1 MKTNNLV
8 LLFMLAVGLSSA
20 GSTGQAGPIPADC
33 RTGGFALG
41 CQAWTFREFT
51 VLDAIDKTAAAG
63 GKVIELYSGQK
74 FSADRP
80 GVVFD
85 HNAPDDIIAELKA
98 RLQKDGIRAVNYGV
112 VPIPN
117 NEAEAR
123 KIFDFAKKL
132 GLYGITTES
141 VESIDLIEKLVKEY
155 NICVGFHDHP
165 RRPNDASYK
174 MWDPNYV
181 LSVVKNRDARI
192 GATADVGHWVRS
204 GLTPVDCLKILRGR
218 VISVHL
224 KDLNEK
230 SPNAHDVP
238 FGTGVC
244 DVPGI
249 LNELKHQKFAG
260 NISIEYEYNWT
271 NSVVDVAQCIG
282 FVRGY
287 GAK

>member
-8 LLFMLAVGLSSA
+8 PIFMLTVALSF
-20 GSTGQAGPIPADC
+20 GSVIGRAEPIPADC
-33 RTGGFALG
+33 QTGGFALG
-41 CQAWTFREFT
+41 CQAWTFKEFT
-51 VLDAIDKTAAAG
+51 VLEAIDKTAAAG
-63 GKVIELYSGQK
+63 GKVIELFAGQK
-74 FSADRP
+74 FSADKP
-80 GVVFD
+80 GVVLD
-85 HNAPDDIIAELKA
+85 QNASDEVVAELKA
-98 RLQKDGIRAVNYGV
+98 RLAKDGIRAVNFGV
-112 VPIPN
+112 LPIPN

-132 GLYGITTES
+132 GLYGVTTES

-165 RRPNDASYK
+165 RRPNDPNYK

-181 LSVVKNRDARI
+181 LSVVKGRDPRI
-192 GATADVGHWVRS
+192 GSCADVGHWVRS
-204 GLTPVDCLKILRGR
+204 GLTPVDCLKILKGR
-218 VISVHL
+218 IISVHM

-244 DVPGI
+244 NVPGI
-249 LNELKHQKFAG
+249 LDELKRQKFAG

-271 NSVVDVAQCIG
+271 NNVVDAAQCVG